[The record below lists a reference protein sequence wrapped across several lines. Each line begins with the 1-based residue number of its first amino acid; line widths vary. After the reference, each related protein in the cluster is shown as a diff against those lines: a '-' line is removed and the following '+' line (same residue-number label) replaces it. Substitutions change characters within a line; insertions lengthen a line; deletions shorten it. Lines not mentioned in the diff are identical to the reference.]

1 MPMFGLEFRD
11 KTFKLNMTYDETIW
25 TQVKPEKYRDRLVL
39 RHLNSPATINV
50 LAYRF
55 NETITA
61 NGLVQRRIQSVYDG
75 WQLINQTDLTDLQA
89 KQKNITKGIRSIY
102 RKTYLDNAL
111 AQQHMIAGDICLV
124 TDDTLGIVINIS
136 VDDPD
141 TLLDIK
147 PEFNKFYSSFWF
159 GDTKPTVNSVVNN
172 SNEWIMDQQNLS
184 RKRFFNTDFKLNN
197 KTNITRKIKI
207 LESFDTR
214 RIKTYTN
221 NNGDYILNDQIV
233 HFIHPVTNEST
244 SFNLP
249 LRTPEL
255 ILAKDG
261 FFAVQKEPR
270 LAIIKYSNTFEPLFE
285 YKSKQLATH
294 VFPINKNLLIIE
306 PDTIK
311 IISKNELVWE
321 LNHKFNIHHVVADKD
336 QLIIADNRNLTLRV
350 VNLNEGTLIQSIPI
364 SKESDRQTFLD
375 LSVNQSK
382 ILAVSSHGS
391 TITHTIIDL
400 KTKDI
405 EDSMSKKYDSFD
417 IAGITNEL
425 IIIKYKN
432 DENATLLEALDFNT
446 FASVWVVPFN
456 NQRYTT
462 VSSHHI
468 LSINDNDQLESLELK
483 TAKKASPIYITSLIN
498 PLAPTD
504 NVNDINVLGLMPA
517 KNNLMAI
524 VKEKSAN
531 NIFYFR

>member
-184 RKRFFNTDFKLNN
+184 RKRFFNTDFK
-197 KTNITRKIKI
+197 
-207 LESFDTR
+207 
-214 RIKTYTN
+214 
-221 NNGDYILNDQIV
+221 
-233 HFIHPVTNEST
+233 
-244 SFNLP
+244 
-249 LRTPEL
+249 
-255 ILAKDG
+255 
-261 FFAVQKEPR
+261 
-270 LAIIKYSNTFEPLFE
+270 
-285 YKSKQLATH
+285 
-294 VFPINKNLLIIE
+294 
-306 PDTIK
+306 
-311 IISKNELVWE
+311 
-321 LNHKFNIHHVVADKD
+321 
-336 QLIIADNRNLTLRV
+336 
-350 VNLNEGTLIQSIPI
+350 
-364 SKESDRQTFLD
+364 
-375 LSVNQSK
+375 
-382 ILAVSSHGS
+382 
-391 TITHTIIDL
+391 
-400 KTKDI
+400 
-405 EDSMSKKYDSFD
+405 
-417 IAGITNEL
+417 
-425 IIIKYKN
+425 
-432 DENATLLEALDFNT
+432 
-446 FASVWVVPFN
+446 
-456 NQRYTT
+456 
-462 VSSHHI
+462 
-468 LSINDNDQLESLELK
+468 
-483 TAKKASPIYITSLIN
+483 
-498 PLAPTD
+498 
-504 NVNDINVLGLMPA
+504 
-517 KNNLMAI
+517 
-524 VKEKSAN
+524 
-531 NIFYFR
+531 